1 MVNYCKQHGGYV
13 LEKEWTRAKD
23 TYHFKCGNPD
33 HPIFETTADALYS
46 GEHWCPYCSGRAGDF
61 ETELAEI
68 CSVYLQSYISPES
81 LQSIPVTKKN
91 GIVDDMSGNVAM
103 SKEERLLYKEALR
116 MKNRTRFSRKNI
128 NEYVVSLLE
137 GKEKMSVEE
146 IPIESKRD
154 LIRIIYISIYA
165 GNRANNYEI
174 KRTNKR
180 VKRLGYEFPLFDI
193 IKR

>member
-1 MVNYCKQHGGYV
+1 
-13 LEKEWTRAKD
+13 
-23 TYHFKCGNPD
+23 
-33 HPIFETTADALYS
+33 
-46 GEHWCPYCSGRAGDF
+46 
-61 ETELAEI
+61 
-68 CSVYLQSYISPES
+68 
-81 LQSIPVTKKN
+81 
-91 GIVDDMSGNVAM
+91 
-103 SKEERLLYKEALR
+103 
-116 MKNRTRFSRKNI
+116 MKNRTRFSRRNI